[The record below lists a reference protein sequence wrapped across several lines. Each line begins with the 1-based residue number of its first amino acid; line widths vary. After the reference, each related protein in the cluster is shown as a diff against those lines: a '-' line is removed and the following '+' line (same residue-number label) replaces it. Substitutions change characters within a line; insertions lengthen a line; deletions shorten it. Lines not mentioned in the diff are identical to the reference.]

1 MEITEI
7 SLGGAV
13 ALLILRE
20 VFGFLLNRRN
30 SSALLK
36 READNEI
43 VLQKVTDLW
52 NWHNVR
58 GADNVPV
65 WYFRSSLDDA
75 MDKLAESIDNQTIAL
90 QKVTFIIDRLDREVR
105 EHIHST

>member
-1 MEITEI
+1 LEITEI

-30 SSALLK
+30 ASALLAK
-36 READNEI
+36 DAENS
-43 VLQKVTDLW
+43 VLLQKITDLW

-58 GADNVPV
+58 GTDNVPV
-65 WYFRSSLDDA
+65 WYFRSSLDES
-75 MDKLAESIDNQTIAL
+75 MEKLSDSIDNQTMAL
-90 QKVTFIIDRLDREVR
+90 QKVTFILERLDREVR
-105 EHIHST
+105 EHIHS

>member
-30 SSALLK
+30 SSALLA
-36 READNEI
+36 REAATTAM
-43 VLQKVTDLW
+43 LQKITDLW

-75 MDKLAESIDNQTIAL
+75 MDKLSESIDNQTMAL
-90 QKVTFIIDRLDREVR
+90 QKVTFILDRLDREVR
-105 EHIHST
+105 EHIHS

>member
-30 SSALLK
+30 SSALIA
-36 READNEI
+36 READTTDM
-43 VLQKVTDLW
+43 LQKITDLW

-58 GADNVPV
+58 GTDNVPV

-75 MDKLAESIDNQTIAL
+75 MDKLAESIDNQTVAL
-90 QKVTFIIDRLDREVR
+90 QKVTFIIDRLDREIR
-105 EHIHST
+105 EHIHSS

>member
-13 ALLILRE
+13 ALLILPE

-30 SSALLK
+30 SSALLA
-36 READNEI
+36 READTTAM
-43 VLQKVTDLW
+43 LQKITDLW

-75 MDKLAESIDNQTIAL
+75 MDKLSESIDNQTMAL
-90 QKVTFIIDRLDREVR
+90 QKVTFILDRLDREVR
-105 EHIHST
+105 EHIHS

>member
-20 VFGFLLNRRN
+20 VFGFLL
-30 SSALLK
+30 K
-36 READNEI
+36 RKNDSHLFIKETGDAVI
-43 VLQKVTDLW
+43 AQKVTDLW

-58 GADNVPV
+58 DASGVPV

-75 MDKLAESIDNQTIAL
+75 MDKLSESIDNQTLAL
-90 QKVTFIIDRLDREVR
+90 QKITFILERLDREVR
-105 EHIHST
+105 EHIHS

>member
-20 VFGFLLNRRN
+20 VFGFLL
-30 SSALLK
+30 K
-36 READNEI
+36 RKNDISLIAKETNDAVI
-43 VLQKVTDLW
+43 VQKVTDLW

-58 GADNVPV
+58 DASGVPV
-65 WYFRSSLDDA
+65 WYFRSSLEDA
-75 MDKLAESIDNQTIAL
+75 TDKLAESIDNQTLAL
-90 QKVTFIIDRLDREVR
+90 QKITFILERLDREVR
-105 EHIHST
+105 EHIHS

>member
-20 VFGFLLNRRN
+20 VFGFLL
-30 SSALLK
+30 K
-36 READNEI
+36 RKNDAASIAKESDNNVVI
-43 VLQKVTDLW
+43 QKVTDLW

-58 GADNVPV
+58 GTDNVPV

-75 MDKLAESIDNQTIAL
+75 MDKLSESIDNQTLAL
-90 QKVTFIIDRLDREVR
+90 QKITFILERLDREVR
-105 EHIHST
+105 EHIHS

>member
-1 MEITEI
+1 LEITEI

-20 VFGFLLNRRN
+20 VFGFLL
-30 SSALLK
+30 K
-36 READNEI
+36 RKNDAASIAKESDNNVVI
-43 VLQKVTDLW
+43 QKVTDLW

-58 GADNVPV
+58 GTDNVPV

-75 MDKLAESIDNQTIAL
+75 MDKLSESIDNQTLAL
-90 QKVTFIIDRLDREVR
+90 QKITFILERLDREVR
-105 EHIHST
+105 EHIHS

>member
-20 VFGFLLNRRN
+20 VFGFLL
-30 SSALLK
+30 K
-36 READNEI
+36 RKNDAFSIVRETDNT
-43 VLQKVTDLW
+43 VLLQKITDLW

-58 GADNVPV
+58 GTDNVPV

-75 MDKLAESIDNQTIAL
+75 MDKLAESIDNQTLAL
-90 QKVTFIIDRLDREVR
+90 QKITFILERLDREVR
-105 EHIHST
+105 EHIHS

>member
-75 MDKLAESIDNQTIAL
+75 MDTIMKDKFSKIPVYKNSIDNIKGILYA
-90 QKVTFIIDRLDREVR
+90 KDF
-105 EHIHST
+105 

>member
-20 VFGFLLNRRN
+20 VFGFLLKRKND
-30 SSALLK
+30 SALLVK
-36 READNEI
+36 ETSDTVIN
-43 VLQKVTDLW
+43 QKITDLW

-58 GADNVPV
+58 GTDGVPV
-65 WYFRSSLDDA
+65 WYFRSSLSDA
-75 MDKLAESIDNQTIAL
+75 TDKLAESIDNQTLAL
-90 QKVTFIIDRLDREVR
+90 QKITLILERLDREVR
-105 EHIHST
+105 EHIHS

>member
-1 MEITEI
+1 MAITEI

-30 SSALLK
+30 SSALLA
-36 READNEI
+36 READTTAM
-43 VLQKVTDLW
+43 LQKITDLW

-75 MDKLAESIDNQTIAL
+75 MDKLSESIDNQTMAL
-90 QKVTFIIDRLDREVR
+90 QKVTFILDRLDREVR
-105 EHIHST
+105 EHIHS

>member
-1 MEITEI
+1 LEITEI

-20 VFGFLLNRRN
+20 VFGFLLNRRD
-30 SSALLK
+30 SSALSE
-36 READNEI
+36 RDIDTTAMS
-43 VLQKVTDLW
+43 QKITDLW
-52 NWHNVR
+52 DWHNVR

-75 MDKLAESIDNQTIAL
+75 MDKLSDSIDKQTEVL
-90 QKVTFIIDRLDREVR
+90 QKVTFILDRLDGEVR
-105 EHIHST
+105 EHIHSK

>member
-1 MEITEI
+1 LEITEV

-20 VFGFLLNRRN
+20 VFGFLLKRKNDA
-30 SSALLK
+30 SSIAK
-36 READNEI
+36 EVDNTVI
-43 VLQKVTDLW
+43 TQKITDLW

-58 GADNVPV
+58 GTDGVPV

-75 MDKLAESIDNQTIAL
+75 MDKLAESINNQTLAL
-90 QKVTFIIDRLDREVR
+90 QKITFTLERLDREVR
-105 EHIHST
+105 EHIHS